1 MTAAAAKAQD
11 VRSAERRTQ
20 ASVREGALVAMIV
33 AMVCAAAL
41 AARHAPW
48 TPGSDLGYSIGLAGG
63 IALLGLF
70 LYPLRK
76 RWRRA
81 QAWGASRGWFA
92 AHMMLGIAAPLLVVL
107 HSRLQFG
114 SLNATIAFS
123 CMALVAGSGVMGR
136 FLYAR
141 IHAGLYGEQTN
152 LAALGEELAR
162 RIGALRDGGELDA
175 ANDARIA
182 AFVARADRAG
192 SGGLRHPLRFLALGA
207 DRMLTARRCGAWMEV
222 ALAAQARA
230 EQWDRG
236 TFARRL
242 ERRRFLVNAYLRGVQ
257 RVAQFRVY
265 QRLFS
270 WWHVLHVP
278 LVWMLV
284 ATTIAHVVAVHMY

>member
-1 MTAAAAKAQD
+1 MTAAVAKGQD
-11 VRSAERRTQ
+11 VRSAGRRTQ
-20 ASVREGALVAMIV
+20 ASMRGSALVALIV
-33 AMVCAAAL
+33 AMAGASAL

-48 TPGSDLGYSIGLAGG
+48 TPGSDFGYSLGVAGG

-76 RWRRA
+76 RWRRV
-81 QAWGASRGWFA
+81 QAWGPTRGWFA
-92 AHMMLGIAAPLLVVL
+92 AHMMLGIAAPLLIVL

-114 SLNATIAFS
+114 SLNATIAFA
-123 CMALVAGSGVMGR
+123 CMAMVAASGVVGR

-141 IHAGLYGEQTN
+141 IHAGLYGEQTSV
-152 LAALGEELAR
+152 AALGEELAR
-162 RIGALRDGGELDA
+162 RIGAMREGGDLDP

-182 AFVARADRAG
+182 AFVERADRAG
-192 SGGLRHPLRFLALGA
+192 GGGLRHPLRFVALGA
-207 DRMLTARRCGAWMEV
+207 DRWITSRRCAAWLEV
-222 ALAAQARA
+222 ALAAQARD
-230 EQWDRG
+230 EGWDRG
-236 TFARRL
+236 THARRL

-284 ATTIAHVVAVHMY
+284 ATTIAHIVAVHMY

>member
-1 MTAAAAKAQD
+1 MTAVAASPRAPRDSGRRTTATVRDSVLVAFIVALVVAAAA
-11 VRSAERRTQ
+11 
-20 ASVREGALVAMIV
+20 I
-33 AMVCAAAL
+33 
-41 AARHAPW
+41 ARHAPW

-63 IALLGLF
+63 LALLGLF

-76 RWRRA
+76 RWRIA
-81 QAWGASRGWFA
+81 QGWGATRGWFA

-114 SLNATIAFS
+114 SLNATIAFG
-123 CMALVAGSGVMGR
+123 CMALVAASGVIGR

-141 IHAGLYGEQTN
+141 IHVGLYGEQAN

-162 RIGALRDGGELDA
+162 QIGALREGGELDPA
-175 ANDARIA
+175 LDGRLG
-182 AFVARADRAG
+182 AFVERADRAG
-192 SGGLRHPLRFLALGA
+192 SGGLRHPLRFLALGF
-207 DRMLTARRCGAWMEV
+207 DRILTARRSAGWIDV
-222 ALAAQARA
+222 ALAARARD
-230 EQWDRG
+230 ERWDRA
-236 TFARRL
+236 TLARRVA
-242 ERRRFLVNAYLRGVQ
+242 RRKHLVGAYLRGVQ

-284 ATTIAHVVAVHMY
+284 ATTIAHIVAVHMY

>member
-1 MTAAAAKAQD
+1 MTTAAANAPKIRAP
-11 VRSAERRTQ
+11 
-20 ASVREGALVAMIV
+20 ASRGRASMRDGVLVLLIV
-33 AMVCAAAL
+33 AMVGGAAL

-48 TPGSDLGYSIGLAGG
+48 TPGSDFGYWLGVAAGT
-63 IALLGLF
+63 ALLGLF

-76 RWRRA
+76 RWRLT
-81 QAWGASRGWFA
+81 QSWGATRGWFA
-92 AHMMLGIAAPLLVVL
+92 AHMMLGIAAPLLIVL

-114 SLNATIAFS
+114 SLNATIAFA
-123 CMALVAGSGVMGR
+123 CMAMVAASGVVGR

-141 IHAGLYGEQTN
+141 IHAGLYGEQTSV
-152 LAALGEELAR
+152 AVLGEELAH
-162 RIGALRDGGELDA
+162 RIGAMREGGDLDP

-182 AFVARADRAG
+182 AFVERADRAG
-192 SGGLRHPLRFLALGA
+192 GGGLRHPLRFVALGA
-207 DRMLTARRCGAWMEV
+207 DRWITSRRCAAWLEV
-222 ALAAQARA
+222 ALAVQARD
-230 EQWDRG
+230 EGWDRG
-236 TFARRL
+236 THARRL

-284 ATTIAHVVAVHMY
+284 ATTIAHIVAVHMY